1 MSRTDDSSRDDAER
15 AAPSRTLFRRI
26 FAAEPEGVWAA
37 PGRVN
42 LIGEHTDYNDGF
54 VMPFA
59 LPQSTYV
66 AARRREDGQV
76 RVHSLFADETVEFAV
91 EALRPGAVEGWAGYV
106 AGMIWSLRTAADV
119 GLTLEGSGD
128 GADGGSDAGGAAPV
142 LGGVDL
148 LIDSTVPHGAG
159 LSSSAALE
167 CSVGLAVA
175 ELHSVSAEPLTL
187 ARLAQRA
194 ENDFVGMPCGLM
206 DQMIS
211 MLGEPARA
219 VLFDTRSL
227 TPRPVAVGDPAEV
240 EVLVVDTRAP
250 HRLVDGEYAARRS
263 QCERA
268 AAQLGVASLRELSDR
283 DEPVEESLAGLDDEL
298 LRRRARHVITEN
310 RRVLEAVDLL
320 AAGDV
325 ASAGERMTASHRSL
339 RDDYEVTVPETDV
352 AVEALL
358 DAGAHGARITGGGFG
373 GCVVALAPAGMLDR
387 VRSAVRERYAA
398 AGFGE
403 PEVFAASPSAGARR
417 VR

>member
-1 MSRTDDSSRDDAER
+1 MSRTDDASRDDASRDEVARGDAER
-15 AAPSRTLFRRI
+15 AASLDAAFRRV
-26 FAAEPEGVWAA
+26 FAAEPAGVWAA

-66 AARRREDGQV
+66 AARRRADGQV
-76 RVHSLFADETVEFAV
+76 RVHSLFAEETVEFAV
-91 EALRPGAVEGWAGYV
+91 DALRPGAVDGWAGYV

-119 GLTLEGSGD
+119 GLPLQGPG
-128 GADGGSDAGGAAPV
+128 GGAPA

-148 LIDSTVPHGAG
+148 LVDSTVPHGAG

-175 ELHSVSAEPLTL
+175 ELHGVSAESLTL

-227 TPRPVAVGDPAEV
+227 TPRPVSVGDPAEV
-240 EVLVVDTRAP
+240 EVLVVDTRAS

-263 QCERA
+263 QCEQA
-268 AAQLGVASLRELSDR
+268 AAQLGVASLRALSDR
-283 DEPVEESLAGLDDEL
+283 DEPAEELLAGLDDEL
-298 LRRRARHVITEN
+298 LRRRARHVLTEN
-310 RRVLEAVDLL
+310 RRVLETVDLL

-325 ASAGERMTASHRSL
+325 AAAGERMTASHRSL
-339 RDDYEVTVPETDV
+339 REDYEVTVPETDV

-358 DAGAHGARITGGGFG
+358 DAGVHGARITGGGFG
-373 GCVVALAPAGMLDR
+373 GCVVALAPAGMLESA
-387 VRSAVRERYAA
+387 RSAVRDRYAA

-417 VR
+417 VA